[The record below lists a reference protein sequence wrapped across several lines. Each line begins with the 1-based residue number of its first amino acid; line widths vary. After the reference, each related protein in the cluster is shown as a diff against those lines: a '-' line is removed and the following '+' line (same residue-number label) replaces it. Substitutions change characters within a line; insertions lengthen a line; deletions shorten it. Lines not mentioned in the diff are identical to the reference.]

1 MSRVNHT
8 ASIYFAAMAQ
18 PSVDLH
24 ARRLDPVAVNAAL
37 RRLARAPQAPWLH
50 AEVARRMADKL
61 QVIVLK
67 PERLIDWWSALGA
80 GAELLAQAYPQALR
94 VAVEPDAAW
103 AQRGRELNQKPWW
116 SLRRWAGGGAEVVE
130 QRRHPGRRTARLG
143 QHDAACGGRSAGVDC
158 ALA

>member
-1 MSRVNHT
+1 M
-8 ASIYFAAMAQ
+8 
-18 PSVDLH
+18 
-24 ARRLDPVAVNAAL
+24 AVNAAL

-94 VAVEPDAAW
+94 VAVEPDAAG
-103 AQRGRELNQKPWW
+103 AQRGRELNQ
-116 SLRRWAGGGAEVVE
+116 
-130 QRRHPGRRTARLG
+130 
-143 QHDAACGGRSAGVDC
+143 
-158 ALA
+158 